1 MGLFDF
7 FKKKGPQVKGL
18 QDLDAMLNESIAVKF
33 QGKTHII
40 KSPTNEAFYRF
51 SKNMLRL
58 QNLKEES
65 ISSEEFIQIYSDIII
80 PIVPTMTT
88 KDIKKLNVVQANTLF
103 NLIVELVL
111 GKKINSNEEKKSP
124 TKDNATQDK
133 L

>member
-1 MGLFDF
+1 MGFFDF
-7 FKKKGPQVKGL
+7 FKKKGPEIKGL
-18 QDLDAMLNESIAVKF
+18 QDLDAMLNESIAIKF

-51 SKNMLRL
+51 SKSMLRL

-80 PIVPTMTT
+80 PIVPTMTK
-88 KDIKKLNVVQANTLF
+88 KDIGKLNVVQANTLF

-111 GKKINSNEEKKSP
+111 GKKINSSDQKKS
-124 TKDNATQDK
+124 

>member
-1 MGLFDF
+1 MGFFDF
-7 FKKKGPQVKGL
+7 FKKKGPEIKGL
-18 QDLDAMLNESIAVKF
+18 QDLDAMLNESVAIKF

-51 SKNMLRL
+51 SKGMLRL

-65 ISSEEFIQIYSDIII
+65 ISTEEFIQIYSDIII
-80 PIVPTMTT
+80 PIVPSLT
-88 KDIKKLNVVQANTLF
+88 KKEIGKLSVIQANTLF

-111 GKKINSNEEKKSP
+111 GKKVSQSSEEKKS
-124 TKDNATQDK
+124 